1 MLSVKAF
8 FDGKKIE
15 FIESRPKITRRT
27 QVIITFLNEE
37 AAEDI
42 EELEFTERQRKWEVF
57 TQDLEKEPL
66 WKEEDHPDLKTPAD
80 IDKYVRKLR
89 EAWIT
94 VGN

>member
-1 MLSVKAF
+1 MLSVRAY

-15 FIESRPKITRRT
+15 FIENGPKITKRT
-27 QVIITFLNEE
+27 EVIITFLNEE
-37 AAEDI
+37 VAEDF
-42 EELEFTERQRKWEVF
+42 EKLEFEERRRKWEVF

-89 EAWIT
+89 EAWTT
-94 VGN
+94 VGD

>member
-8 FDGKKIE
+8 FDGKNIE
-15 FIESRPKITRRT
+15 FIENRPKITKRT

-42 EELEFTERQRKWEVF
+42 EELEFTERQKKWEVF

-66 WKEEDHPDLKTPAD
+66 WKEPD
-80 IDKYVRKLR
+80 
-89 EAWIT
+89 
-94 VGN
+94 G

>member
-1 MLSVKAF
+1 MKAF
-8 FDGKKIE
+8 FDRKNIE
-15 FIESRPKITRRT
+15 FVENRPKITKRT

-42 EELEFTERQRKWEVF
+42 EELEFTERERKWEIF

-66 WKEEDHPDLKTPAD
+66 WKEEDHPDLRTPAD
-80 IDKYVRKLR
+80 IDKYVRNLR